1 MTLYALLAAILSFAL
16 VFWGEKGFLKVCYR
30 YKLYDLPNDRS
41 LHEKPIPRGGG
52 VILIASIGIGVGVL
66 TITEPITM
74 HWTLLLGGITLFGVS
89 LYEDYRRVPIK
100 IRLPV
105 QLAVSAWVVS
115 QGLTFE
121 NLPLPAP
128 LNPELGIWEIP
139 MNILWIMAFM
149 NFFNFMDGI
158 DGYVTLHTV
167 IIGVCFA
174 ILSWGSFGGYLSL
187 LIAASAAGFLKW
199 NWQPARI
206 FMGETG
212 AITLGFLFA
221 LLPQYFQ
228 GIEPS
233 NGVLITGLVFWFFLA
248 DGAFTLIRRASRE
261 ERIWEAHRSHLY
273 QRLVISGLSHAQVTL
288 LAMTGTLL
296 IIGALAISHWS
307 AVSSWWSLGLAVLLF
322 LAYQRYTTI
331 RERATT
337 TQTTASA
344 DQ

>member
-1 MTLYALLAAILSFAL
+1 LTLYALLAAILSFAL
-16 VFWGEKGFLKVCYR
+16 VFWGEKGFLKVCSW
-30 YKLYDLPNDRS
+30 YKIYDQPNDRS

-52 VILIASIGIGVGVL
+52 VILIASIGIGVGLL

-74 HWTLLLGGITLFGVS
+74 HWPLLIGGMTLFGIS
-89 LYEDYRRVPIK
+89 IYEDYRRVPIK

-139 MNILWIMAFM
+139 LNILWIMAFM

-167 IIGVCFA
+167 IIGIFFA
-174 ILSWGSFGGYLSL
+174 FLSWGSFGGYLSL

-199 NWQPARI
+199 NWQPAQI

-221 LLPQYFQ
+221 LLPHYFQ

-233 NGVLITGLVFWFFLA
+233 NCVLITGLVFWLFLA
-248 DGAFTLIRRASRE
+248 DGAFTLLRRIIKG
-261 ERIWEAHRSHLY
+261 ERIWEAHRSHFY
-273 QRLVISGLSHAQVTL
+273 QRLVISGLSHECVTL
-288 LAMTGTLL
+288 IGIGSTAFMIAVTLP
-296 IIGALAISHWS
+296 AY
-307 AVSSWWSLGLAVLLF
+307 LGIYTFWLPFGLGILLF
-322 LAYQRYTTI
+322 LGLWAYTVKSEQSTSDKQ
-331 RERATT
+331 A
-337 TQTTASA
+337 
-344 DQ
+344 